1 MLCIIN
7 DFQHNFSWT
16 SVSNLSLLRRK
27 ECPIWQGH
35 TLAAD
40 LHWQSTNCARFF
52 SFHFM
57 KPFILVYLFLVLT
70 LLYYPQY
77 VAGET
82 LLQTEEI
89 ELYVVKECEPEFVSG
104 EAKLDPEKYE
114 TQILGIGDQTL
125 AEVTTN
131 NLSYG
136 HLV

>member
-1 MLCIIN
+1 M
-7 DFQHNFSWT
+7 
-16 SVSNLSLLRRK
+16 
-27 ECPIWQGH
+27 
-35 TLAAD
+35 
-40 LHWQSTNCARFF
+40 
-52 SFHFM
+52 
-57 KPFILVYLFLVLT
+57 VLT